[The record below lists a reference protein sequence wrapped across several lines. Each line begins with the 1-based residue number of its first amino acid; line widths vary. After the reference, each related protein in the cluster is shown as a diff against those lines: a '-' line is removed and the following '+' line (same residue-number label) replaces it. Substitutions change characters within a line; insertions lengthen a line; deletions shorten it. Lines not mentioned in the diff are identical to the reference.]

1 MEDGHEILVMEM
13 NIFGGQQVPDGP
25 FQLFPGTFLCTGEY
39 FTKKSIFCQGPRQQL
54 SFFAEE
60 IFGIFKLK
68 LPYFWTICDKN
79 A

>member
-1 MEDGHEILVMEM
+1 MFLFHEFFMVLMLILGKTST
-13 NIFGGQQVPDGP
+13 NNRQIG
-25 FQLFPGTFLCTGEY
+25 TGEY

-60 IFGIFKLK
+60 IFGIFLIK